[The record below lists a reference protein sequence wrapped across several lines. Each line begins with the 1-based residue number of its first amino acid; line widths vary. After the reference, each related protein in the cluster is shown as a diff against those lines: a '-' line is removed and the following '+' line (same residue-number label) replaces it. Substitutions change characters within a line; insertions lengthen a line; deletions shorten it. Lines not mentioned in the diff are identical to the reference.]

1 MSRDQR
7 SVQHI
12 KTLSGML
19 DQRRSRTSSGALL
32 EMSMLEMEKQRLMLE
47 VQRAERRAG
56 EISAR
61 LLEIHTKSLRLQTF
75 VEKVSAPPGQSP
87 ATMVPGTPLKIHSM
101 PANKMKSRQLT
112 Y

>member
-1 MSRDQR
+1 MSKDKR

-12 KTLSGML
+12 KTLSGLL

-32 EMSMLEMEKQRLMLE
+32 EMSMLEMEKQRLVLE

-56 EISAR
+56 EIRAR
-61 LLEIHTKSLRLQTF
+61 LLEINTKSLRLQKF
-75 VEKVSAPPGQSP
+75 VEKVSAPPSLSP
-87 ATMVPGTPLKIHSM
+87 TTLVPGTPLTVHTM